1 MMKTPV
7 RDQFLTDS
15 ISQTL
20 KLQDGKHIRRLV
32 LDF

>member
-1 MMKTPV
+1 MKTPV
-7 RDQFLTDS
+7 RDQFFTDFVTH
-15 ISQTL
+15 IL